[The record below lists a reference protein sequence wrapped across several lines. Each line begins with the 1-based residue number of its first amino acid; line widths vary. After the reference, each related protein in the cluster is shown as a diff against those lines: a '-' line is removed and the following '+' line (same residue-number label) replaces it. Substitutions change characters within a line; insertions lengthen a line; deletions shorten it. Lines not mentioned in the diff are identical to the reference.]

1 MVQVSY
7 GLFFL
12 LANSFRALKETK
24 WACSL
29 LLKMLII
36 LVVYVLIVAD
46 PTSLPN
52 VQNVD
57 RLKLKLAEFIS
68 NYSL

>member
-1 MVQVSY
+1 MLKSSYVAVVSDSDY
-7 GLFFL
+7 FNL
-12 LANSFRALKETK
+12 
-24 WACSL
+24 C
-29 LLKMLII
+29 
-36 LVVYVLIVAD
+36 VVAD

-68 NYSL
+68 

>member
-1 MVQVSY
+1 MINLY
-7 GLFFL
+7 
-12 LANSFRALKETK
+12 
-24 WACSL
+24 SL
-29 LLKMLII
+29 LIA
-36 LVVYVLIVAD
+36 VLTAAD

-68 NYSL
+68 M